1 MKDLQHSIKRIGKRV
16 LIGAILLISVN
27 ILIYS
32 LVVHYYLKA
41 GVSQPPAQFIRR
53 LADRLH
59 IEDNNFKVDSLL
71 LVQVK
76 EQQIW
81 VMLLDDKQRNI
92 RWAVNLPGLLPDTT
106 TLGDISTLAK
116 SHLKNDSPA
125 GCKRDEEM
133 FAASDLNDNS
143 PNFDNMQ
150 QITEMKFFPVL
161 NLLLILGNISVLI
174 LGYLFI
180 DRRMLHSLKSIL
192 GGIQRLSRGE
202 TVRVNEKGVFSD
214 VASCLNQTS
223 DLLHKQTAYRENWI
237 AGVSHDVRTPLSV
250 ILGRA
255 GQLELSLIHI

>member
-41 GVSQPPAQFIRR
+41 GVSQPPAQFIRK

-92 RWAVNLPGLLPDTT
+92 RWAVQSPRIITGHHHA
-106 TLGDISTLAK
+106 GR
-116 SHLKNDSPA
+116 HLHARKIPSE
-125 GCKRDEEM
+125 KR
-133 FAASDLNDNS
+133 FSCRL
-143 PNFDNMQ
+143 Q
-150 QITEMKFFPVL
+150 K
-161 NLLLILGNISVLI
+161 
-174 LGYLFI
+174 
-180 DRRMLHSLKSIL
+180 RR
-192 GGIQRLSRGE
+192 R
-202 TVRVNEKGVFSD
+202 
-214 VASCLNQTS
+214 
-223 DLLHKQTAYRENWI
+223 
-237 AGVSHDVRTPLSV
+237 DVRCQRPK
-250 ILGRA
+250 
-255 GQLELSLIHI
+255 

>member
-1 MKDLQHSIKRIGKRV
+1 
-16 LIGAILLISVN
+16 
-27 ILIYS
+27 
-32 LVVHYYLKA
+32 
-41 GVSQPPAQFIRR
+41 
-53 LADRLH
+53 
-59 IEDNNFKVDSLL
+59 
-71 LVQVK
+71 
-76 EQQIW
+76 
-81 VMLLDDKQRNI
+81 
-92 RWAVNLPGLLPDTT
+92 
-106 TLGDISTLAK
+106 
-116 SHLKNDSPA
+116 
-125 GCKRDEEM
+125 
-133 FAASDLNDNS
+133 
-143 PNFDNMQ
+143 MQ

-255 GQLELSLIHI
+255 GQLEDGDYSSEETRKQALY

>member
-1 MKDLQHSIKRIGKRV
+1 
-16 LIGAILLISVN
+16 
-27 ILIYS
+27 
-32 LVVHYYLKA
+32 
-41 GVSQPPAQFIRR
+41 
-53 LADRLH
+53 
-59 IEDNNFKVDSLL
+59 
-71 LVQVK
+71 
-76 EQQIW
+76 
-81 VMLLDDKQRNI
+81 
-92 RWAVNLPGLLPDTT
+92 
-106 TLGDISTLAK
+106 
-116 SHLKNDSPA
+116 
-125 GCKRDEEM
+125 
-133 FAASDLNDNS
+133 
-143 PNFDNMQ
+143 
-150 QITEMKFFPVL
+150 MKFIPVL

-255 GQLELSLIHI
+255 GQLEDGDYSSEETRKQALYI